1 GLGSQGRRR
10 HVESCRPGA
19 RDPVHDRGTCRER
32 EPLKDMQLAAEIL
45 LALVM
50 LVSVVVVLAVFV
62 WGAKKDGEDDQ
73 AVQRRLGIRRKTRLG
88 PSLPTSLTGGARD
101 GPVHRQT

>member
-1 GLGSQGRRR
+1 
-10 HVESCRPGA
+10 
-19 RDPVHDRGTCRER
+19 
-32 EPLKDMQLAAEIL
+32 MQLAAEIL

-62 WGAKKDGEDDQ
+62 WGAKKDGEQDK

-88 PSLPTSLTGGARD
+88 P
-101 GPVHRQT
+101 

>member
-1 GLGSQGRRR
+1 
-10 HVESCRPGA
+10 
-19 RDPVHDRGTCRER
+19 
-32 EPLKDMQLAAEIL
+32 MQLAAEIL

-62 WGAKKDGEDDQ
+62 WGAKKDGEEDR

-88 PSLPTSLTGGARD
+88 P
-101 GPVHRQT
+101 